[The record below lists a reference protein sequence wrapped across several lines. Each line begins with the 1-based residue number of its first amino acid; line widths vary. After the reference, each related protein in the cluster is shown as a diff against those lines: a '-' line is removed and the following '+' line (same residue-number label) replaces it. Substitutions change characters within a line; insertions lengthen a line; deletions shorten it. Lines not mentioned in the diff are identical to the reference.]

1 MNKDGRALRAP
12 RWPEPLPGPRAQTRK
27 KGLLLSHAFCSPQS
41 SCSHRHPEDGVE
53 RQRPW
58 GGGCAARAHRA
69 RTSAPRFPAPPAGRM
84 PGGVEHPLWVP
95 GRGQTLSQAP
105 LSGSATWGGRGL
117 GNRGGSLA
125 PSSSHDCVLLSVL
138 PFPAPPGCRPAP
150 PQHQGSRE
158 ALPRHR
164 LSLRCQAL
172 WMRLRASSNFLLED
186 SWMALWGR
194 STW

>member
-1 MNKDGRALRAP
+1 MAGRSGPPGGLSLCP
-12 RWPEPLPGPRAQTRK
+12 GPGPRR
-27 KGLLLSHAFCSPQS
+27 GRRGSCSPTPSAPLSRLVLIATLKMASRGSGPGEAVQLK
-41 SCSHRHPEDGVE
+41 PIGLG
-53 RQRPW
+53 P
-58 GGGCAARAHRA
+58 
-69 RTSAPRFPAPPAGRM
+69 SAPRFPAPPAGRM
-84 PGGVEHPLWVP
+84 PRGAEHPLWVP

>member
-1 MNKDGRALRAP
+1 MAGRSGPPGGLSLCP
-12 RWPEPLPGPRAQTRK
+12 GPGPRR
-27 KGLLLSHAFCSPQS
+27 GRRGSCSPTPS
-41 SCSHRHPEDGVE
+41 
-53 RQRPW
+53 
-58 GGGCAARAHRA
+58 
-69 RTSAPRFPAPPAGRM
+69 
-84 PGGVEHPLWVP
+84 
-95 GRGQTLSQAP
+95 AP
-105 LSGSATWGGRGL
+105 LSRLVLIATLKMASRGSGPGEEAVQLEPTGL
-117 GNRGGSLA
+117 GPLPRAFQRRLPAGCPGVLSTHCGSLGGDRPCLKPHSVVLPPGAGGGWGTGGSLA